1 MASQWRVLLML
12 LLLTFSVGGWADD
25 RVDLVKNGD
34 FSAGKLHWKLHRCF
48 LVGNTVEFSNRQ
60 PDYIQL
66 SQKLP
71 HSLPAGRETVLEADV
86 EVSDP
91 YEVTSEKYQSQLLVK
106 YYDVNGKN
114 IWGKNPRGKTTMF
127 TPTDGKKTFSF
138 RSFVPAETA
147 YMQVILNSHQ
157 PLQLKIHAVRLLV
170 KLSPEER
177 KSYKID

>member
-66 SQKLP
+66 SQKIP

-106 YYDVNGKN
+106 
-114 IWGKNPRGKTTMF
+114 MF